1 MLNEVL
7 AALPLILVVL
17 TLLTTTTAVV
27 LRSYRGSPQIANE
40 YTTID
45 GLLESLRQDARAAET
60 ARWAAAHGAG
70 SDLLL
75 PSLLG
80 VPAWTTMS
88 SSARDV
94 IFHTACGDIRYRF
107 EPDRVWRRVLRTG
120 GNGGEVR
127 CWNLDHWSITA
138 TDGHESAGLDA
149 EDDDRTGHAISLLTM
164 RICWRGRSKHS
175 VDPVRHFEAGFYVGR
190 GYQR

>member
-17 TLLTTTTAVV
+17 MLLTTTTAVV

-40 YTTID
+40 YTAID
-45 GLLESLRQDARAAET
+45 GLLDCLREDTRATET
-60 ARWAAAHGAG
+60 ARWTAAQGASSG
-70 SDLLL
+70 LIL

-80 VPAWTTMS
+80 VPAWTTIG

-94 IFHTACGDIRYRF
+94 IFHTASGDIRYRF
-107 EPDRVWRRVLRTG
+107 EPDRVYRKVFTTG
-120 GNGGEVR
+120 GDGGELR

-149 EDDDRTGHAISLLTM
+149 EDDDRAGRAISLLTV

>member
-1 MLNEVL
+1 MLSEML
-7 AALPLILVVL
+7 ATLPLILVAL

-40 YTTID
+40 YTAID
-45 GLLESLRQDARAAET
+45 GLLESLREDTRAAET
-60 ARWAAAHGAG
+60 ARWAAAQGAD

-88 SSARDV
+88 SSAREV
-94 IFHTACGDIRYRF
+94 VFHTASGDIRYRF
-107 EPDRVWRRVLRTG
+107 EPDRVWRKVLTTG
-120 GNGGEVR
+120 GDGGEPR

-138 TDGHESAGLDA
+138 TDGHESAELDA
-149 EDDDRTGHAISLLTM
+149 EDDDRAGRAISLLTM
-164 RICWRGRSKHS
+164 RICWRGQSKHS
-175 VDPVRHFEAGFYVGR
+175 VDPVRHFEAAFYVGR